1 MKLFLLR
8 KQRKGKRKKSFFD
21 SSQLMPMPPIDKHRY
36 EHVNPYLAKI
46 LKLKATI
53 PEWDDDEFFTS
64 DEETRG
70 SNWVRLEVVGQRLLE
85 RYAWAI
91 PDARALKILQHYSP
105 LIEIG
110 AGRGYWSRL
119 LSDMDNVDIV
129 AFDRTV
135 YDRRWFDVQRGGP
148 EVLSRSIADERSL
161 FLCYPDESNN
171 LGLKCLRRYR
181 GEVIVHVG
189 ELVTTGTLSGY
200 PQAPFGRTTS
210 SEFTVE
216 LLESFHCILSASIPR
231 FPFSKD
237 CITVWK
243 RTMFVEGRRD
253 EQQPPP
259 PPLAA
264 PRNTGHDGNNWWV
277 SIPAD
282 EQLPEE
288 RAAPCV
294 QHLLLLS

>member
-1 MKLFLLR
+1 MKVFLLK
-8 KQRKGKRKKSFFD
+8 KQRKEKRR
-21 SSQLMPMPPIDKHRY
+21 SQLMSYDKHRY
-36 EHVNPYLAKI
+36 EYVNPYLAKI
-46 LKLKATI
+46 RKLKATI
-53 PEWDDDEFFTS
+53 PEWDEFFTNG
-64 DEETRG
+64 DDETRT
-70 SNWVRLEVVGQRLLE
+70 SNWIRLEVVGQRLLE

-91 PDARALKILQHYSP
+91 PDTRALKILKHYSP

-119 LSDMDNVDIV
+119 LSEMDVNVV

-135 YDRRWFDVQRGGP
+135 YDRRWFDVQLGGP
-148 EVLSRSIADERSL
+148 DVLSRSVADGRSL

-171 LGLKCLRRYR
+171 LGLKCLKHFR
-181 GEVIVHVG
+181 GEVVVHVG

-216 LLESFHCILSASIPR
+216 LLESFHCVLSASIPR

-243 RTMFVEGRRD
+243 RTRFVEGRKD
-253 EQQPPP
+253 EQS
-259 PPLAA
+259 PLVARCIA
-264 PRNTGHDGNNWWV
+264 GPDSNWWV
-277 SIPAD
+277 SIPVD
-282 EQLPEE
+282 ERLSEE
-288 RAAPCV
+288 RAAPST

>member
-1 MKLFLLR
+1 MKLFLLH
-8 KQRKGKRKKSFFD
+8 KQRKGKKSC
-21 SSQLMPMPPIDKHRY
+21 SSQLMLMTIDKQRY

-46 LKLKATI
+46 RKLKATI
-53 PEWDDDEFFTS
+53 PEWDDEFFTS

-91 PDARALKILQHYSP
+91 PDARALKILQHYTP

-119 LSDMDNVDIV
+119 LSDMDVDIV

-148 EVLSRSIADERSL
+148 EVLSRSVADGRSL

-216 LLESFHCILSASIPR
+216 LLESFHCVLSASIPR

-243 RTMFVEGRRD
+243 RTRFVEGRRD
-253 EQQPPP
+253 EQRHPPP
-259 PPLAA
+259 PP
-264 PRNTGHDGNNWWV
+264 RNAGLDGNWWV

-294 QHLLLLS
+294 QHLLQLS